1 MSRVC
6 QVTGKRPITG
16 NRVSHANNKTK
27 RRFLPNIQTH
37 RYWVESE
44 NRFVSLK
51 LSARG
56 MRTIDKLG
64 VEQVVADLRAN
75 GHKV

>member
-16 NRVSHANNKTK
+16 NKVSHANNKSK
-27 RRFLPNIQTH
+27 RRFLPNIQHH

-44 NRFVSLK
+44 NRFISLK

-64 VEQVVADLRAN
+64 IDTVLKMLRDK
-75 GHKV
+75 GEKV